1 MSWIQ
6 FESGR
11 AKDAA
16 RNALRESRK
25 KILEKAETE
34 YHKKQMREEQ
44 SKLRGDNKWMLPTVE
59 AKIKGDKKA
68 AKKRKKAKE
77 KKSKKKKKCRSK
89 SSSSSESSKEEE
101 EDEEWVEKTDSIENK
116 SLSILTQPKPEIL
129 APAVRDEWMNL
140 PGLFPC
146 INHNEEKKSKN
157 EEKAAEKRDRA
168 SIEQLGKSEREL
180 NPYWKDGGTGLPQTE
195 NQNNSDNRSKI
206 DAKWLRKSLQR
217 AEEQA
222 NEEGRSLEEVAAER
236 WGSLARLQSLI
247 VQAESKSHSITK
259 SRYDQEQGKRHVRNR
274 EETADRHHQGRRN
287 RSGSRD
293 SRDSRRHTNSER
305 HKRTSRSKSKERH
318 RKSRNEEHTRERSRS
333 RERYD
338 RQSNSRFHERKL
350 AFKKPSQD
358 EYSNVASTIKSTLS
372 SRSKNWKK
380 PEALTREAEKQS
392 KVPPSRRKSISES
405 EESSDSETNEN
416 AVEETIMTEAEMNQL
431 GAKIVKCEI
440 MGDDELA
447 AKLKAQL
454 EKAREARKNAPAKR
468 TVDREETTVILTK
481 TDSRGMTRPVEPR
494 SEYPESKDPRGKNKK
509 KKVDTHEA
517 GQRVRYFADDDKYS
531 LKEMFQQ
538 EKGRSTNEDDAMF
551 TKIASKTMDMDEM
564 FEDTVRFK
572 ERDTKEDERDRLQAI
587 KQHEKMTKSL
597 DNCRW
602 CIDSKQML
610 KHMIVAMGS
619 KVYMSLPSHGSLTT
633 GHCILAPIHHVVCQT
648 QLDEDVWEELQI
660 FRKAITKMFM
670 DQEEDV
676 IFFETSM
683 MHRKF
688 PHMQLECIPMPK
700 EIGDLAP
707 IYFKKALL
715 ECETEWSTNKK
726 VIDLSAKNVRKS
738 IPKGLPYF
746 AVDFGMEGGFAHVIE
761 DEEMFPKNFA
771 QEIIGGMLDLDRNTW
786 RKPKRENFD
795 QQRSKVMEFAKMWK
809 KYDFTVGDSN

>member
-11 AKDAA
+11 EKDAA
-16 RNALRESRK
+16 RNALRESRQ
-25 KILEKAETE
+25 KILEKAEAE
-34 YHKKQMREEQ
+34 YHKKQIREEQ
-44 SKLRGDNKWMLPTVE
+44 SKLRGDDKWMLPTVE
-59 AKIKGDKKA
+59 ARIKGDKKA

-77 KKSKKKKKCRSK
+77 KKSKKKKKSRSK

-101 EDEEWVEKTDSIENK
+101 DEEWVEKIDSIGNK
-116 SLSILTQPKPEIL
+116 SLPTLTQPEPKIL

-146 INHNEEKKSKN
+146 VNHNEEKRSKN

-180 NPYWKDGGTGLPQTE
+180 NPYWKNGGTGLPQTE
-195 NQNNSDNRSKI
+195 DQSNINKRSMI

-222 NEEGRSLEEVAAER
+222 NDEGRSLEEVAAER

-247 VQAESKSHSITK
+247 VQAESKSHTASK
-259 SRYDQEQGKRHVRNR
+259 SRYDPEKGKRQVRNR
-274 EETADRHHQGRRN
+274 EESAERYYQGRRN

-293 SRDSRRHTNSER
+293 SRDSNRHTNSER

-318 RKSRNEEHTRERSRS
+318 RDSRKEGHRRERSRS
-333 RERYD
+333 REKYV
-338 RQSNSRFHERKL
+338 RQSDSGFHERKL

-358 EYSNVASTIKSTLS
+358 EYSNFASTSKLTLS
-372 SRSKNWKK
+372 SRSTNWKK
-380 PEALTREAEKQS
+380 PEALKREADKRS
-392 KVPPSRRKSISES
+392 KVPPSRSKSMSES
-405 EESSDSETNEN
+405 EESSDSETKKNEI
-416 AVEETIMTEAEMNQL
+416 EEPIMTEAEMNQL

-454 EKAREARKNAPAKR
+454 EKAREARKNAPVKR
-468 TVDREETTVILTK
+468 TADREETTVILTK

-494 SEYPESKDPRGKNKK
+494 NEYPESKDPRKKNKK

-531 LKEMFQQ
+531 IKEMFQQ

-564 FEDTVRFK
+564 FEDKVRFK
-572 ERDTKEDERDRLQAI
+572 ERDAKEDERDRLQAI

-648 QLDEDVWEELQI
+648 QLDEDVWEELQT

-700 EIGDLAP
+700 EIGDMAP

-715 ECETEWSTNKK
+715 ECESEWSTNKK
-726 VIDLSAKNVRKS
+726 VIDLSTKNVRRS

-761 DEEMFPKNFA
+761 DENMFPKNFA
-771 QEIIGGMLDLDRNTW
+771 QEIIGGMLDLDRNSW

-795 QQRSKVMEFAKMWK
+795 QQRSKVIEFAKMWK
-809 KYDFTVGDSN
+809 KYDFTVGDDSN